1 MSGVVLAID
10 GGNSKTDV
18 ALVDSSGNTLAHVRG
33 PGSSPHFL
41 GIAGSAGLLDELV
54 AKAAA
59 QAGLAGTHHIA
70 AHAGV
75 YLAGADI
82 PAETRLL
89 VEALSEKH
97 WTESLV
103 VDNDTFALLRAGTD
117 DPNAVAVVCGAGIN
131 CVGVSSDGRHARF
144 PSLGR
149 ISGDWGG
156 GVQLG
161 DEALWWAARAADG
174 RAEPTVLEQLIV
186 EHFGVES
193 LQEVIEALHFGK
205 LSRAELG
212 GLAPAVLRAA
222 SESHDPTATA
232 IVRRQAEEVVLL
244 ATAAL
249 RRLHLLSTP
258 TTVVLGGGVLA
269 GGDPLLHGEIARGLE
284 AATPLARR
292 CITRTAPVVGAA
304 LLGLERVGAAP
315 DAETRLRESL
325 VIGRREA
332 MP

>member
-1 MSGVVLAID
+1 MSGLLLAVD

-18 ALVDSSGNTLAHVRG
+18 ALVERSGNPVAHVRG

-41 GIAGSAGLLDELV
+41 GIDGCATLLDDLV

-59 QAGLAGTHHIA
+59 QAGLEGSRQVAD
-70 AHAGV
+70 HASV

-89 VEALSEKH
+89 TDALSRKR
-97 WTESLV
+97 WADSLV

-131 CVGVSSDGRHARF
+131 CVGVTSEGRHARF

-161 DEALWWAARAADG
+161 DEALWCAARAADG
-174 RAEPTVLEQLIV
+174 RAEPTLLQQMIV
-186 EHFGVES
+186 DHFEKES
-193 LQEVIEALHFGK
+193 LQDVIEAFHFGD
-205 LSRAELG
+205 LARARLG
-212 GLAPAVLRAA
+212 ELAPAVLRAA
-222 SESHDPTATA
+222 SELQDPTAVT
-232 IVRRQAEEVVLL
+232 IVRRQADEIVLL

-249 RRLHLLSTP
+249 RRLDLLTTP
-258 TTVVLGGGVLA
+258 TTIVLGGGVLA
-269 GGDPLLHGEIARGLE
+269 GEDRLLHSEIAAALE
-284 AATPLARR
+284 ASAPQARR
-292 CITRTAPVVGAA
+292 CVTRTAPVVGAA
-304 LLGLERVGAAP
+304 LLALDHVGASSE
-315 DAETRLRESL
+315 AESRLRQTL
-325 VIGRREA
+325 VIGRVRT
-332 MP
+332 